1 MGSDMQQVI
10 HLLYWTV
17 ADTQELMDPNPN
29 YKKKKRYSSC
39 FPLAV
44 IRIADTFGSILQ
56 AFEMLTS

>member
-29 YKKKKRYSSC
+29 YKKKKKKGTVLVS
-39 FPLAV
+39 L
-44 IRIADTFGSILQ
+44 
-56 AFEMLTS
+56 